1 MNRKIAA
8 IMAADIA
15 GYSKLVADDEEET
28 VRRLSSYRAVFDD
41 FIARASGRVFNTA
54 GDAILAEFPSAVEA
68 VRCAIDVQESLRTR
82 NLAYPPSRQM
92 HFRIG
97 MTIGDVI
104 EREGG
109 LLGDG
114 VNIAARLEGL
124 AAPGGICISRSI
136 YEQVANKLSV
146 AFVDIGEQQV
156 KNIPSPIH
164 AYTLALGS
172 GNAGGEKAR
181 AKKLAPRLMLGWT
194 VTAPSAV
201 IGVLGIAALLY
212 LMVKPGSSPAPVAEQ
227 KSTAAAPTP
236 ERMLTATTPSG
247 VKTLVGE
254 HVAFGDSCVPQHV
267 VVKVTTPPP
276 NGEVIVTEENRILPE
291 KTTLGGVQK
300 CSGKSAPTAVL
311 YYTSRPNYIGM
322 DQFRYRRTN
331 EDNPNDRLN
340 GDIIL
345 TVVVKEERTAKA
357 IEKYSLLGTFAWD
370 CGKPPATSNRYFL
383 HRMLEGDRLQ
393 REQMSGPATRDWVTI
408 IDRIE
413 QASST
418 ELALRGMFTGHLRTR
433 TGIREIEN
441 RPAFGTWRME
451 SSRFKIWDSVVD
463 NEKTVIDG
471 HFTNGGAEVPWT
483 NKCAPRDT
491 R

>member
-1 MNRKIAA
+1 MKRKIAA
-8 IMAADIA
+8 ILAADIA
-15 GYSKLVADDEEET
+15 GYSKLVAEDEEET
-28 VRRLSSYRAVFDD
+28 LRRLASYRAVFDD

-82 NLAYPPSRQM
+82 NLAYPSSRQM

-97 MTIGDVI
+97 ITIGDVV
-104 EREGG
+104 EREGD

-124 AAPGGICISRSI
+124 ATPGGICISRSI

-172 GNAGGEKAR
+172 ADAGAEKAR
-181 AKKLAPRLMLGWT
+181 AKKAAPQSMLAWK
-194 VTAPSAV
+194 VIAPSAV
-201 IGVLGIAALLY
+201 IAVLGIAALLY
-212 LMVKPGSSPAPVAEQ
+212 LMVRRGSSPAPVAEQ
-227 KSTAAAPTP
+227 NFTPAAPT
-236 ERMLTATTPSG
+236 ERMLTATAPSG
-247 VKTLVGE
+247 VKTLVSE
-254 HVAFGDSCVPQHV
+254 HVAFDGSCAPQHV
-267 VVKVTTPPP
+267 VVKVTSPPP
-276 NGEVIVTEENRILPE
+276 DGEVSVMEENRVLPE
-291 KTTLGGVQK
+291 KTTLGEVQK
-300 CSGKSAPTAVL
+300 CAGTSAPTAVV
-311 YYTSRPNYIGM
+311 YYTSKPNYMGT

-340 GDIIL
+340 GDFVL
-345 TVVVKEERTAKA
+345 TVSVREGSTAKA
-357 IEKYSLLGTFAWD
+357 IEKYNLLGTFAWD
-370 CGKPPATSNRYFL
+370 CSKPAAISNRYFV

-393 REQMSGPATRDWVTI
+393 REQMSGPATRDWVVV

-413 QASST
+413 QPSST
-418 ELALRGMFTGHLRTR
+418 ELAVRGMFTGHLRSR

-451 SSRFKIWDSVVD
+451 PSRFKPWDSVVD
-463 NEKTVIDG
+463 NEKTIIDG

-483 NKCAPRDT
+483 NKCADRGT

>member
-15 GYSKLVADDEEET
+15 GYSKLVAEDEEET

-82 NLAYPPSRQM
+82 NLAYPSSRQM

-97 MTIGDVI
+97 ITIGDVI
-104 EREGG
+104 EPEGD

-146 AFVDIGEQQV
+146 AFVDIGERQV

-172 GNAGGEKAR
+172 ADAEAEKAR
-181 AKKLAPRLMLGWT
+181 AKKPAPRTIVTWT
-194 VTAPSAV
+194 VIAPSAV
-201 IGVLGIAALLY
+201 IAVLGIAGLLY
-212 LMVKPGSSPAPVAEQ
+212 LMVRPGSSPAPVAEQ
-227 KSTAAAPTP
+227 KSTATAPT

-300 CSGKSAPTAVL
+300 CAGKSAPTVVL
-311 YYTSRPNYIGM
+311 YYTSKPNYIGT

-370 CGKPPATSNRYFL
+370 CGKPAATSNRYFM

-393 REQMSGPATRDWVTI
+393 REQMSGPTTRDWVTI

-413 QASST
+413 QASSS
-418 ELALRGMFTGHLRTR
+418 ELAVRGMFTGHLRTR
-433 TGIREIEN
+433 SGIREIEN
-441 RPAFGTWRME
+441 GRAFGTWRME
-451 SSRFKIWDSVVD
+451 SSRFKIWDAVVD

-483 NKCAPRDT
+483 NKCAARDT